1 MKTAFKTLLSVVLI
15 LSFTSCGKDTPV
27 SPDTPGQEPAAVEYY
42 VKYCIDQGGGRGNVS
57 YKIEDGSTTYLN
69 NIVIGS
75 FERTVGPVKKGFE
88 ASITAQSTSAGNQL
102 NGRIEVKKG
111 DAPFVVKKEGIVT
124 YGLTYTIDF

>member
-27 SPDTPGQEPAAVEYY
+27 SPETPGQEPAAVEYY

-57 YKIEDGSTTYLN
+57 YKKEDGSLAYLE

-75 FERTVGPVKKGFE
+75 FERTVGPVQKGFE
-88 ASITAQSTSAGNQL
+88 ASLSAMSTSAGNQL

-111 DAPFVVKKEGIVT
+111 EAPFVVKKEGIVT

>member
-1 MKTAFKTLLSVVLI
+1 MKTVFKTFLSVVLI
-15 LSFTSCGKDTPV
+15 LSFISCGKDKPI
-27 SPDTPGQEPAAVEYY
+27 SPDIPGQEPAAVEYY
-42 VKYCIDQGGGRGNVS
+42 VKYCIDQGGGRGDVS
-57 YKIEDGSTTYLN
+57 YKIEDSSTTYLN

-75 FERTVGPVKKGFE
+75 FERAVGPVKKGFE
-88 ASITAQSTSAGNQL
+88 ASITAQSTSYGSQI